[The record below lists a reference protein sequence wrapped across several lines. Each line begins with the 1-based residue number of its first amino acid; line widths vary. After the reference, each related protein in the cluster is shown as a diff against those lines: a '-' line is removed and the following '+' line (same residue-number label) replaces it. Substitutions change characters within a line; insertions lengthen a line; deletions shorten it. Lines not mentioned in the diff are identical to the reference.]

1 MKTFLEHLLRSLVV
15 SHKTKR
21 ISTTATLSRKYDPC
35 YCFRCQANRVY
46 GQKLKIITQYLKCV
60 TQKLITV

>member
-1 MKTFLEHLLRSLVV
+1 MKAFPEHLLRSLVV
-15 SHKTKR
+15 SHKTIR
-21 ISTTATLSRKYDPC
+21 ISNTSTLIRKYDLC